1 MLDLDRLRALNAIAE
16 YGSVSAA
23 ADVLGITTSAVSQQI
38 AKLERETAS
47 RLLERNGRGVRLTD
61 AAYLLVQ
68 HSERILTLIAEA
80 EADLEAQRGTV
91 AGRINVAA
99 FATASRG
106 LMPSVLRDVAQHHP
120 GLRVRLHELDPKYSL
135 PQVLRG
141 EFDLAVVHD
150 WESSPLPTPE
160 GLDREQLLDDP
171 AEIALT
177 ESHRLAGREAVGF
190 AELAEEPWIG
200 APPGDICHAW
210 LCDTLRRGG
219 VEPKVVHYASEYPT
233 QLALAAAGLGV
244 AVLPRLGRARSRR
257 GWSRCPSGRRCTA
270 ASMLSGAA
278 RTAGGRSSVPWW
290 TRCTQRSIGLRRR
303 RRRVVRRVSPSQRGA
318 TDSEGNPRP
327 R

>member
-244 AVLPRLGRARSRR
+244 AVLPRLGRGTIPPGVVAVPVRPALHRSIYVVWR
-257 GWSRCPSGRRCTA
+257 SEDGRR
-270 ASMLSGAA
+270 
-278 RTAGGRSSVPWW
+278 P
-290 TRCTQRSIGLRRR
+290 
-303 RRRVVRRVSPSQRGA
+303 VVRAMVDALHTAVDRFEETQAACGPPSVTQPTRR
-318 TDSEGNPRP
+318 D
-327 R
+327 